1 MSETEDP
8 MPENSKKPN
17 RLSGLVAPKGG
28 APRPAEQPQ
37 RASEVASA
45 LPTPPAGMGAKS
57 LTLRLSEGEYERL
70 RIYAFAQRKTHQA
83 VLAEALKAHLDA
95 MT

>member
-1 MSETEDP
+1 MSGAEDYK
-8 MPENSKKPN
+8 PESAKPN

-37 RASEVASA
+37 RTSEVAM
-45 LPTPPAGMGAKS
+45 PAAPLVGMGAKS

>member
-1 MSETEDP
+1 MSETDDH
-8 MPENSKKPN
+8 MPENSKPN

-28 APRPAEQPQ
+28 ASRPAEQPQ
-37 RASEVASA
+37 RASEVTST
-45 LPTPPAGMGAKS
+45 LTPPPAGMGAKS

-70 RIYAFAQRKTHQA
+70 RVYAFAQRKTHQA

-95 MT
+95 ATS